1 MDRFSKNKGGENL
14 ENTIKISTVSKKQS
28 AHQVIMKVYSAM
40 RKKGYDP
47 TSQIVGYLMSGDPT
61 FITSYENARYL
72 IKTLERDELIEEL
85 VRTYIEQ
92 YSNEELL

>member
-1 MDRFSKNKGGENL
+1 MDKFSKSKDGENL
-14 ENTIKISTVSKKQS
+14 ENTIKLNKLSGRQS
-28 AHQVIMKVYSAM
+28 AHQIIMSVYSAM
-40 RKKGYDP
+40 KKKGYDP